1 MFLQIVHIA
10 QKIGLPREDVEK
22 RLSQMILDK
31 RINAQLDHRD
41 DCLYVYGAE
50 EKDDVYQTAI
60 DTLCQLDKTV
70 SHLNSK
76 VKKLL

>member
-1 MFLQIVHIA
+1 
-10 QKIGLPREDVEK
+10 
-22 RLSQMILDK
+22 MILDK